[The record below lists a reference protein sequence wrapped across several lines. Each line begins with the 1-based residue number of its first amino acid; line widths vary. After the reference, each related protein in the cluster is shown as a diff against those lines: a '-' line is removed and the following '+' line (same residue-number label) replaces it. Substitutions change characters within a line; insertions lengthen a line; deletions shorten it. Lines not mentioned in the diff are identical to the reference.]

1 MKRNGGPE
9 VRKAIV
15 LLAMLILCVGPSGIV
30 TSGAAT
36 PPKAAPQGAVQ
47 RATIVI
53 NGGYSPETITV
64 EAGRPVELTFVRREK
79 SGCGDVVQFPSLGL
93 KRSLKTGQKAVVTFT
108 PKKAET
114 VSFTCGMNM
123 YRGQV
128 VVSKPR
134 R

>member
-1 MKRNGGPE
+1 M
-9 VRKAIV
+9 RKAIV
-15 LLAMLILCVGPSGIV
+15 LLTMLMLSVGLSGSV
-30 TSGAAT
+30 TSSAAA
-36 PPKAAPQGAVQ
+36 PQKAAPKGAIQ

-53 NGGYSPETITV
+53 NGGYSPDTITV
-64 EAGRPVELTFVRREK
+64 EAGRPVELTFVRKET

-93 KRSLKTGQKAVVTFT
+93 KRSLKTGQKAVITFT

-128 VVSKPR
+128 VVREHR

>member
-1 MKRNGGPE
+1 MKQT
-9 VRKAIV
+9 IV
-15 LLAMLILCVGPSGIV
+15 LLTMLMLSVGLSGIV
-30 TSGAAT
+30 TSSAAA
-36 PPKAAPQGAVQ
+36 PPKAAPKGAIQ

-53 NGGYSPETITV
+53 NGGYSPDTITV
-64 EAGRPVELTFVRREK
+64 EAGRPVELTFVRKET

-114 VSFTCGMNM
+114 VSFTCGMKM